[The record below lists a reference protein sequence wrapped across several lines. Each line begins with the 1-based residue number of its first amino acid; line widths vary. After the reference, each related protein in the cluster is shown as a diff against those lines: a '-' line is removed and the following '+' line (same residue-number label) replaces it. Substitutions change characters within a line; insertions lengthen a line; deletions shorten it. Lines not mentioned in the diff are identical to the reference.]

1 MKLPKPK
8 YYTEKYNLK
17 PHEFR
22 SKIEILRLS
31 GDTDVDNIPSRKNW
45 TVLATEM
52 ANINT
57 TTVDETSDSKGR
69 INIHRA
75 RVIIRFPMSYSP
87 TEKDTVRFNGEIY
100 NISAITDLQE
110 CHVYLELTCERV
122 R

>member
-22 SKIEILRLS
+22 SKIEILRIEQV
-31 GDTDVDNIPSRKNW
+31 TDEDNIPSRYW
-45 TVLATEM
+45 TTLAHEM

-57 TTVDETSDSKGR
+57 TTVEEASDSKGR

-75 RVIIRFPMSYSP
+75 RVIIRYPMSYMP
-87 TEKDTVRFNGEIY
+87 TEKDTVRYNGDTY
-100 NISAITDLQE
+100 NITAITDLQE
-110 CHVYLELTCERV
+110 CHVLLELTCERV

>member
-22 SKIEILRLS
+22 SKISIMRLA
-31 GDTDVDNIPSRKNW
+31 DTTDEDNIPKSEW
-45 TVLATEM
+45 IVLAQEM

-57 TTVDETSDSKGR
+57 TTTDETSDSEGI

-75 RVIIRFPMSYSP
+75 RIIIRYPRSYLP
-87 TEKDTVRFNGEIY
+87 TEKDRIKFGDDWY
-100 NISAITDLQE
+100 NITAVIDLQE
-110 CHVYLELTCERV
+110 CHVFLELTCERI
-122 R
+122 RS